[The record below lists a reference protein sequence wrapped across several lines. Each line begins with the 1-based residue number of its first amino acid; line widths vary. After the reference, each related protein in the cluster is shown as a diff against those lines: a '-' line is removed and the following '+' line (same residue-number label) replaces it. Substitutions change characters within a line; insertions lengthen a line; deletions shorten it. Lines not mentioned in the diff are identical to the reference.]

1 MSDRS
6 YSSYDD
12 FDDDTWTPLYYAAIN
27 NYIDAT
33 KLLLELGADPRYKYK
48 GQAPVFRSIIR
59 HKYHRV
65 CGWYCDPDD
74 KVLKML
80 LEYKDPMTG
89 RICGKLSPPN
99 ITHWR
104 LDIYDGGCD
113 GY

>member
-48 GQAPVFRSIIR
+48 
-59 HKYHRV
+59 
-65 CGWYCDPDD
+65 
-74 KVLKML
+74 
-80 LEYKDPMTG
+80 DPMTG